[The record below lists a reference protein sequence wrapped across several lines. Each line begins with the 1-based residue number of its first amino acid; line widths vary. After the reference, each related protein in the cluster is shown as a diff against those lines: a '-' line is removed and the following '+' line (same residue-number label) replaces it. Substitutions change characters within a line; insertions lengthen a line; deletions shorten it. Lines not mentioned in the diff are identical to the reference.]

1 MWWISMIGGMAI
13 CFTILLFV
21 IRWMYYDIK
30 RNYVVKHF
38 GDYRA
43 TLEYNMERAFDL
55 IYKDRILIYSIEA
68 LKVDEEDIDT
78 ISKEYVQ
85 LVQKLIGPSLQKEFL
100 FLYGNVETFT
110 FNLLEYFN
118 LRYENDEIRKE
129 SMDNLMT
136 DDDLEDK

>member
-1 MWWISMIGGMAI
+1 MWWISMIGGMVI
-13 CFTILLFV
+13 CFTILLFT

-38 GDYRA
+38 SNYRA
-43 TLEYNMERAFDL
+43 TLEYHMERAFEL

-68 LKVDEEDIDT
+68 VRVDEKDIDT

>member
-1 MWWISMIGGMAI
+1 MWWIIGGVT
-13 CFTILLFV
+13 CFVILLF
-21 IRWMYYDIK
+21 ILRWVYYDIK
-30 RNYVVKHF
+30 RNYVTKHF
-38 GDYRA
+38 VNYRT

-68 LKVDEEDIDT
+68 IKVDEKDIDK

-100 FLYGNVETFT
+100 FLYGNIETFT

>member
-1 MWWISMIGGMAI
+1 MWGISVIIGTTF
-13 CFTILLFV
+13 CFIIFLFV
-21 IRWMYYDIK
+21 ICWMYYDIK
-30 RNYVVKHF
+30 RNYVTKNF
-38 GDYRA
+38 IDYRA

-55 IYKDRILIYSIEA
+55 IYKDRILIYSLDAI
-68 LKVDEEDIDT
+68 KVDEKDIDN

-100 FLYGNVETFT
+100 FLYGNIESFT

-136 DDDLEDK
+136 DDNLEDK

>member
-1 MWWISMIGGMAI
+1 MWWINVAIGVVI
-13 CFTILLFV
+13 CFTLVFIF
-21 IRWMYYDIK
+21 RWIYYDIK
-30 RNYVVKHF
+30 RNYVTKNF
-38 GDYRA
+38 IDYRA

-55 IYKDRILIYSIEA
+55 IYKDRILVYSLDA
-68 LKVDEEDIDT
+68 VKVDEEDIDV

-85 LVQKLIGPSLQKEFL
+85 LVQKLIGPSLQREFL

-118 LRYENDEIRKE
+118 LRYENDEIRRD
-129 SMDNLMT
+129 SLDNLMT

>member
-1 MWWISMIGGMAI
+1 MWWVNIIFGS
-13 CFTILLFV
+13 TIFLIMVGV
-21 IRWMYYDIK
+21 IRWIYYDIK
-30 RNYVVKHF
+30 RNYVIKHF

-55 IYKDRILIYSIEA
+55 IYKDRILVYSLEA
-68 LKVDEEDIDT
+68 IKVDEKDIDN

-100 FLYGNVETFT
+100 FLYGNIETFT

-129 SMDNLMT
+129 SMENLMT
-136 DDDLEDK
+136 DDNLEDK

>member
-1 MWWISMIGGMAI
+1 MWWIIGGGVT
-13 CFTILLFV
+13 CFVILLF
-21 IRWMYYDIK
+21 ILRWIYYDIK
-30 RNYVVKHF
+30 RNYVTKHF
-38 GDYRA
+38 VDYRT

-55 IYKDRILIYSIEA
+55 IYKDRILIFSIEA
-68 LKVDEEDIDT
+68 IKVDEKDIDK

-100 FLYGNVETFT
+100 FLYGNIETFT

-118 LRYENDEIRKE
+118 LRYENDEIRRE

>member
-1 MWWISMIGGMAI
+1 MWWINVVIGAVI
-13 CFTILLFV
+13 CLTLVFV
-21 IRWMYYDIK
+21 FRWIYYDVK
-30 RNYVVKHF
+30 RNYVTKNF
-38 GDYRA
+38 IDYRA

-55 IYKDRILIYSIEA
+55 IYKDRILVYSLDA
-68 LKVDEEDIDT
+68 LKVDEEDIDK

-118 LRYENDEIRKE
+118 LRYENDEIRKD
-129 SMDNLMT
+129 SMENLMT

>member
-1 MWWISMIGGMAI
+1 MWWINIAIGAVI
-13 CFTILLFV
+13 CFTMVFIF
-21 IRWMYYDIK
+21 RWIYYDIK
-30 RNYVVKHF
+30 RNYITKNF
-38 GDYRA
+38 IDYRA

-55 IYKDRILIYSIEA
+55 IYKDRILVYSLDA
-68 LKVDEEDIDT
+68 VKVDEKDIDT

-118 LRYENDEIRKE
+118 LRYENDEIRKDAME
-129 SMDNLMT
+129 NVMEDNT
-136 DDDLEDK
+136 EDK

>member
-1 MWWISMIGGMAI
+1 MWWVNITIGVVIWFTLVFI
-13 CFTILLFV
+13 C
-21 IRWMYYDIK
+21 RWIYYDIK
-30 RNYVVKHF
+30 RNYVTKNFV
-38 GDYRA
+38 DYRA

-55 IYKDRILIYSIEA
+55 IYKDRILVYSLEA
-68 LKVDEEDIDT
+68 VKIDEKDIDS

-100 FLYGNVETFT
+100 FLYGNIETFT

-118 LRYENDEIRKE
+118 LRYENDEIRKD

-136 DDDLEDK
+136 DDDTEGK